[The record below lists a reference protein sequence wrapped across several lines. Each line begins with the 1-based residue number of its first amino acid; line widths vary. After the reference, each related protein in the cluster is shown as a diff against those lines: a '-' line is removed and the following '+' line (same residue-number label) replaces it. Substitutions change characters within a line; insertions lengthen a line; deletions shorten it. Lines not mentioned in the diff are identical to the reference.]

1 MPYFRAESSTPVGFI
16 PTGGNAAI
24 AQVNSYVV
32 ATSYASAIFA
42 GDPLVMTSSSPIHGS
57 VTNTYTSA
65 TYDRIVGVAAQ
76 GLAASPT
83 AGSNTILVYDDPDQ
97 MFAVR
102 ANLESTGG
110 TQNIIGSA
118 FLISTAGTANSA
130 INRSDVFVKT
140 SAASAGAGGAFRPLA
155 LHPIETNGHVATSSG
170 TTLRMVIGKFAM
182 HIGMQSTSY
191 VGVTS
196 T

>member
-1 MPYFRAESSTPVGFI
+1 MPYFQAASSTPIGFV
-16 PTGGNAAI
+16 PTGGGGAI
-24 AQVNSYVV
+24 AQVNAYVV
-32 ATSYASAIFA
+32 ATSYAAAIFA

-76 GLAASPT
+76 GLAANTGST
-83 AGSNTILVYDDPDQ
+83 AFLVYDDPQ
-97 MFAVR
+97 QLFMGR

-130 INRSDVFVKT
+130 ISRSDVKILT
-140 SAASAGAGGAFRPLA
+140 SAASAGAGGAFRPLY
-155 LHPIETNGHVATSSG
+155 LHPLEAHSATSSG